1 MENDARHQPACFQ
14 IPTNVIAEISRE
26 NGKVHITF
34 PPLPP
39 PVGSN
44 DRREWLERENVL
56 KNRVRLA
63 LMANAINRGTHVLM
77 KCIIA
82 RKHHASVA
90 GPGSANV
97 RALSQEYG
105 ASTIFPNSAV
115 HSIISG
121 LAEGND
127 GNNEASA
134 TKDSTDPRDVILI
147 WGNKRSA

>member
-1 MENDARHQPACFQ
+1 M
-14 IPTNVIAEISRE
+14 
-26 NGKVHITF
+26 HITF

-44 DRREWLERENVL
+44 DRREWLVRENVL

-105 ASTIFPNSAV
+105 AV

-121 LAEGND
+121 LAEGNG
-127 GNNEASA
+127 GNNEPSA
-134 TKDSTDPRDVILI
+134 TKDSTDPRDATLI
-147 WGNKRSA
+147 WGKKRSA